1 MLSVYTN
8 KYACNANLYIITPE
22 YRVRKICNMRAV
34 SASASHMQPNN
45 SA

>member
-1 MLSVYTN
+1 MLSIYTS
-8 KYACNANLYIITPE
+8 KYTCNANLNIKTPE
-22 YRVRKICNMRAV
+22 YKVRKKCNMRTA

>member
-1 MLSVYTN
+1 MLSIYTN
-8 KYACNANLYIITPE
+8 KYACNTNLNIKTPE
-22 YRVRKICNMRAV
+22 YKVRKICNMRFA